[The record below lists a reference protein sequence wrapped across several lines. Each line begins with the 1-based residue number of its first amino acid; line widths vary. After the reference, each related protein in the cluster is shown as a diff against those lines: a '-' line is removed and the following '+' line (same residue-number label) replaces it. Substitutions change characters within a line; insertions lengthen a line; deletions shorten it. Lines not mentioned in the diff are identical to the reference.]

1 MLTFKILGP
10 LEVVREGR
18 ALPLGAAKQRAL
30 IACLLVHEG
39 EVVSTDR
46 LIDDLWGQDAPSTA
60 EHMLHVYVSRFR
72 KLLEDDGP
80 KVLLTQAPGYR
91 IELGPDDVLDAALF
105 EVLLRQARDDTQGD
119 PAHRLDVLNR
129 ALGLWRGTPLADVAY
144 EAFAQAP
151 AGRLE
156 ELRATAEE
164 ERIEALLA
172 LGRVQEA
179 IPELD
184 SLVTRYPLREQLR
197 AQQMLALYRA
207 GRQADALGA
216 FQDARQTL
224 ARELGVDPGP
234 ALRSLEEAILRHDP
248 ALLVPEATS
257 SSPNGV
263 PQEPGPPI
271 RHRRRLGWVLVP
283 AVVVLALVVLSLSL
297 PIGDE
302 PDGGPE
308 VMATGPQS
316 SDALLLRWSEDPGSE
331 AFGGPGDQVVLGG
344 ARTTLGYMAFGY
356 TAAARTSGVAERDY
370 DAAVWVVTAPD
381 GWNRVQSPSFAAA
394 GNQRVAD
401 AAVLDDAIV
410 AVGIDES
417 SGDFD
422 AAVWL
427 SATDEPGWSRVDASS
442 PSLRQTNDQGMRDV
456 TVAGSTLVAVG
467 FERVEEED
475 DAASWTSTDGR
486 TWVRSVLG
494 ALTGP
499 GDQQMATVVTLDD
512 LVVAAGFSFEGDGDA
527 AIWTSPDGTHW
538 QRIVDDSLGGPGDQK
553 INAIAA
559 GGPGL
564 VAVGEETVDGE
575 TDAVA
580 WVSSDGSD
588 WDRVDDPAGAFGGAG
603 AQRMFAVT
611 SSPLG
616 VVAAGEDDVGRDTD
630 AAVWTSADGTTW
642 ERLPGDTPAMSAL
655 TDFGRQSIKVLIASD
670 DGFLALGAE
679 GRGADDDADAWIGL
693 AVR

>member
-1 MLTFKILGP
+1 M
-10 LEVVREGR
+10 
-18 ALPLGAAKQRAL
+18 
-30 IACLLVHEG
+30 
-39 EVVSTDR
+39 
-46 LIDDLWGQDAPSTA
+46 
-60 EHMLHVYVSRFR
+60 
-72 KLLEDDGP
+72 
-80 KVLLTQAPGYR
+80 
-91 IELGPDDVLDAALF
+91 
-105 EVLLRQARDDTQGD
+105 
-119 PAHRLDVLNR
+119 
-129 ALGLWRGTPLADVAY
+129 
-144 EAFAQAP
+144 
-151 AGRLE
+151 
-156 ELRATAEE
+156 
-164 ERIEALLA
+164 
-172 LGRVQEA
+172 
-179 IPELD
+179 
-184 SLVTRYPLREQLR
+184 
-197 AQQMLALYRA
+197 
-207 GRQADALGA
+207 
-216 FQDARQTL
+216 
-224 ARELGVDPGP
+224 
-234 ALRSLEEAILRHDP
+234 RSI
-248 ALLVPEATS
+248 
-257 SSPNGV
+257 
-263 PQEPGPPI
+263 
-271 RHRRRLGWVLVP
+271 
-283 AVVVLALVVLSLSL
+283 
-297 PIGDE
+297 
-302 PDGGPE
+302 
-308 VMATGPQS
+308 
-316 SDALLLRWSEDPGSE
+316 
-331 AFGGPGDQVVLGG
+331 
-344 ARTTLGYMAFGY
+344 
-356 TAAARTSGVAERDY
+356 
-370 DAAVWVVTAPD
+370 
-381 GWNRVQSPSFAAA
+381 
-394 GNQRVAD
+394 
-401 AAVLDDAIV
+401 
-410 AVGIDES
+410 
-417 SGDFD
+417 

-427 SATDEPGWSRVDASS
+427 SATDELGWSRVDASS

-486 TWVRSVLG
+486 TWVRSVLD

-512 LVVAAGFSFEGDGDA
+512 LVVAAGFSFEGDGNA

-580 WVSSDGSD
+580 WVSSDGFD